1 MDIPR
6 LIKWYLIGLCSAPLC
21 YLLAFGLSLLGLSSL
36 KLCVSLVFS
45 LASFLFLFL
54 AMAISFR
61 RISLP
66 REEALKKAPED
77 VAQYYSELKKRL
89 SAATW
94 VFLALAITFMII
106 MMMLLMLS

>member
-1 MDIPR
+1 M
-6 LIKWYLIGLCSAPLC
+6 
-21 YLLAFGLSLLGLSSL
+21 
-36 KLCVSLVFS
+36 
-45 LASFLFLFL
+45 
-54 AMAISFR
+54 
-61 RISLP
+61 P